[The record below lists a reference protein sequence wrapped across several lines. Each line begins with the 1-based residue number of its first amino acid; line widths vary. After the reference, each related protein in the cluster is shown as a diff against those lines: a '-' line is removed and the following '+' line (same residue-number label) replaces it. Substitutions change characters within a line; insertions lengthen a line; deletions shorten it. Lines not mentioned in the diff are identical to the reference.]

1 MEERYKRKSIL
12 EQGRPDQ
19 NKNKER
25 FSQANVYKAK
35 LRRQKIFSEHR
46 VNIIKESLKQHNF
59 QRNNK
64 KLDNE
69 EINSSE
75 CSFEIVEKLECLKSF
90 SDELEY
96 CLENNS
102 DSNKWNEVLQNC
114 AKIIESIR
122 NLLIIDGNSMND
134 SSEVPIADAFFLNN
148 GIKLLSPFLKFEYFE
163 KSFIEAIWWFASLA
177 QSTSKYASK
186 ISEVLPELIEKFI
199 NPNEIKGDPSQYLK
213 TIEHVL
219 ICLIYIFFY
228 NQELILVFT
237 SKIPLNYISMLVR
250 FRRESLSVISCIL
263 INIIIQNYPDKIPDF
278 IRSEMVSDL
287 IYGVKKSYR
296 VAAEVMGIISQISN
310 IKTSLANAFES
321 NSIEESDK
329 IKWDKIT
336 DDWIKELVN
345 DERIFNLIR
354 DGMKIQHITVIKPL
368 LEIIGNLI
376 NYTEWGIEEELIS
389 ENQLELKSHFKEL
402 ISFWFNSQSGVLQR
416 LMLWVVTNMLSSNSK

>member
-1 MEERYKRKSIL
+1 
-12 EQGRPDQ
+12 
-19 NKNKER
+19 
-25 FSQANVYKAK
+25 
-35 LRRQKIFSEHR
+35 
-46 VNIIKESLKQHNF
+46 
-59 QRNNK
+59 
-64 KLDNE
+64 
-69 EINSSE
+69 
-75 CSFEIVEKLECLKSF
+75 
-90 SDELEY
+90 
-96 CLENNS
+96 
-102 DSNKWNEVLQNC
+102 
-114 AKIIESIR
+114 
-122 NLLIIDGNSMND
+122 MND

-177 QSTSKYASK
+177 QSTSKYAFK
-186 ISEVLPELIEKFI
+186 ISEVLPELILKFI
-199 NPNEIKGDPSQYLK
+199 NPNEIIGDPSQYLK

-250 FRRESLSVISCIL
+250 FRRESLSIISCIL

-368 LEIIGNLI
+368 LEILGNLI